1 MDKHIRLKKGDLS
14 VALCVPEQVYN
25 GARFDHS
32 VIIDE
37 IIWKGHSFAS
47 VELPAGVEGQTTDGV
62 GIIGEIKGPEEDTLK
77 VDELG
82 SRFMKLGVGTMI
94 NDRPGKYNFFHPY
107 PIAES
112 CRYTVQTYEDRAVII
127 VEQPVCD
134 GFSAVLVKDI
144 RLQEDKLTVTAT
156 LINTGDR
163 DIQASEYNHNFLLID
178 NLQLGDGGYELS
190 LAEGLDCSGIAH
202 DCIEVKDNTLYFT
215 ASPDVYYF
223 SLGPAV
229 EVEDER
235 WCMRARAAGVGVRET
250 GAVKVEKMDLWGK
263 AHVMSAEA
271 YINCDVPA
279 GGSTQW
285 QRNWEF
291 FCL

>member
-1 MDKHIRLKKGDLS
+1 MDKHIQLKNGDLS
-14 VALCVPEQVYN
+14 VSLCVPEKVYH

-32 VIIDE
+32 VVIDE
-37 IIWKGHSFAS
+37 ITWKGHSFAS
-47 VELPAGVEGQTTDGV
+47 VELPADVEGETTDGV
-62 GIIGEIKGPEEDTLK
+62 GIIGEIKGPEEDTLR

-107 PIAES
+107 PIAEP
-112 CRYTVQTYEDRAVII
+112 CQCTVRAQEDRAVII
-127 VEQPVCD
+127 VEQPACD
-134 GFSAVLVKDI
+134 GFSAVMVKDI
-144 RLQEDKLTVTAT
+144 RLQPNKLTVTAT

-163 DIQASEYNHNFLLID
+163 DIHASEYNHNFLLID
-178 NLQLGDGGYELS
+178 NLKLGDGGYELS
-190 LAEGLDCSGIAH
+190 LAEGLDCSDIHH
-202 DCIEVKDNTLYFT
+202 DCITVEGNTLHFT
-215 ASPDVYYF
+215 DSPNVYYF
-223 SLGPAV
+223 SLGPAT
-229 EVEDER
+229 EVENER
-235 WCMRARAAGVGVRET
+235 WCMRAKTASVGVRET
-250 GAVKVEKMDLWGK
+250 GACTVEKMDLWGK